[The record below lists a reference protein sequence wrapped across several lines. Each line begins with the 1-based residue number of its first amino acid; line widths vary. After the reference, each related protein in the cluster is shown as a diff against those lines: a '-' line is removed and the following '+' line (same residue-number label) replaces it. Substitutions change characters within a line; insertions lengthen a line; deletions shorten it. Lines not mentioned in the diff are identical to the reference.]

1 MGESHFRRLLE
12 KLPAGA
18 YTCDPEGLITYY
30 NQQAARLWGRTPKL
44 NDPEDRFCGS
54 FRLHTPDGSPVAHD
68 RCWMALALETD
79 RGYNEREI
87 VVERPDGGRLT
98 VLAHTNPVHDDSG
111 ELLGA
116 VNVLVDITERKRAEG
131 ELERLVAERTAE
143 LEAANEELR
152 RHIAERRALE
162 RRLEHRASHDDLTG
176 LHNRAS
182 FYEHLPL
189 ALARA
194 RRQGSK
200 VALLCIDLDDFKLI
214 NDSFGHQEGDG
225 VLREAA
231 ERLKGCLRESEIAA
245 RIGGDEFAAVLED
258 VTDAGAAEGVAERFQ
273 GRLRVPFHIDDR
285 HRVYTSASIGIA
297 LGARERP
304 RDLVRAADLAAY
316 EAKRRGKGRSAV
328 FDSEATGG
336 APT

>member
-1 MGESHFRRLLE
+1 LLE

-30 NQQAARLWGRTPKL
+30 NQQAARLWGRAPKL

-68 RCWMALALETD
+68 RCWMALALKTD

-87 VVERPDGGRLT
+87 VVERPDGRRLT
-98 VLAHTNPVHDDSG
+98 VLAHANPVHDASG

-152 RHIAERRALE
+152 LHIAERRDLE
-162 RRLEHRASHDDLTG
+162 RRLEHKASHDDLTG

-182 FYEHLPL
+182 FYEHLPR

-194 RRQGSK
+194 RRQDSQ

-214 NDSFGHQEGDG
+214 NDSFGHQDGDR
-225 VLREAA
+225 VLREVAG
-231 ERLKGCLRESEIAA
+231 RLKGCLRESEMAA

-258 VTDAGAAEGVAERFQ
+258 VTDAGAAERVAARFQ
-273 GRLRVPFHIDDR
+273 ERLRVPFHIDKR
-285 HRVYTSASIGIA
+285 RQVYASASIGIA

-304 RDLVRAADLAAY
+304 RELVRAADLAAY
-316 EAKRRGKGRSAV
+316 EAKRKGKGRNAV
-328 FDSEATGG
+328 FAPEASRT
-336 APT
+336 APTQKE